1 MMTNLFAI
9 FDPAS
14 PNFFSSNWTA
24 SLLFILLYPMV
35 QWAAGSRYISMIM
48 NFKFYLFS
56 EFKPIVKKTSFIL
69 LISVSIMLFIMFNNV
84 MGLFPY
90 VFTSSAHLSFSLSF
104 GLTSWVGL
112 MLYGWVYNY
121 NNLLVHLI
129 PQGTPTG
136 LMPFMVVIETVSNV
150 IRPGTLAVRLSAN
163 MIAGH
168 LLLSLLSSAF
178 MVSPL
183 MGIPLLMGAEFM
195 LMGLESA
202 VAFIQSYVFSV
213 LLTLYVAEF
222 TD

>member
-1 MMTNLFAI
+1 MMTNLFSI

-14 PNFFSSNWTA
+14 PNFFSTNWVS
-24 SLLFILLYPMV
+24 SLLFILLYPGV
-35 QWAAGSRYISMIM
+35 QWLAMTRYSKLVM
-48 NFKFYLFS
+48 NLKVYLFG
-56 EFKPIVKKTSFIL
+56 EFSVIVKKTKFIL
-69 LISVSIMLFIMFNNV
+69 LISVSTLLFIMFNNV

-90 VFTSSAHLSFSLSF
+90 VFTSSAHLSFSLCF
-104 GLTSWVGL
+104 GLVSWGSL
-112 MLYGWVYNY
+112 MLYGWGYNY

-129 PQGTPTG
+129 PQGTPAV
-136 LMPFMVVIETVSNV
+136 LMPFMAVIETVSNI

-178 MVSPL
+178 VISPL
-183 MGIPLLMGAEFM
+183 LGIPLLMGAEFM
-195 LMGLESA
+195 LMGLEVA